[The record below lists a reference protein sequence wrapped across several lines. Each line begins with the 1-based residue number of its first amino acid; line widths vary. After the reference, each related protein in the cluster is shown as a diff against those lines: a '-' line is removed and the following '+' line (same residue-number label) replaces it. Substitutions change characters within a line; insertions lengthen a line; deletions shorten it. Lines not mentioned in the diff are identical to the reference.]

1 MAEYKKIE
9 GREKFDYSRMGKQ
22 THRDF
27 LKVKPKIQAKQS
39 GGCMDPSAL
48 NYDPLA
54 TADCNGTVGGSN
66 TDCCEYPC
74 HKLLI

>member
-48 NYDPLA
+48 SI
-54 TADCNGTVGGSN
+54 TT
-66 TDCCEYPC
+66 TDSTIAIRCS
-74 HKLLI
+74 